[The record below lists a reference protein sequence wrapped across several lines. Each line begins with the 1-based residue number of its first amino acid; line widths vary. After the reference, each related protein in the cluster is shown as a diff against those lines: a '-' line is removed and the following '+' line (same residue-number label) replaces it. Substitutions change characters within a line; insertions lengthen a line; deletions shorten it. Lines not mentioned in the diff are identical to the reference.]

1 MWDAAKAAGGLARAA
16 RGTRTVSLAGTEA
29 RGYAAGMS
37 GFRPPVAD
45 IAFALEHVVDY
56 GAVAQLPGF
65 EHADLETVTE
75 ILDEAG
81 NFMAEMVAPTNRAGD
96 LEGSTLN
103 PDGTVSTA
111 TGFKEAYSAYVD
123 AGWGSVPLPEEYGGG
138 GFPRTVGLALQELMT
153 TANMAFALAPL
164 LTQGAIEALL
174 HYGSDEQKQQWL
186 PKMVSGEWAGT
197 MNLTEPHAG
206 SDVGALTTKAVKRE
220 DGTYGI
226 TGQKIFITF
235 GDHDLS
241 EQIVHLVLARTP
253 DAPAGTRG
261 ISIFIV
267 PKFLMNEDGTIG
279 ERNGVHTVGV
289 EHKMGIHGS
298 PTCVL
303 SYEDATGYLV
313 AEENIGMRIMF
324 VMMNSARLSVG
335 MQGLAVSERAYQQSL
350 DYAKER
356 IQGRAIGA
364 TEDSPIID
372 FPDVRRML
380 MTQKAYIAAMRR
392 MMMLTATYTDVSTH
406 HPDAAVRARANEIVG
421 LLTPISK
428 SFGTD
433 LGNELTS
440 LALQI
445 HGGMGF
451 IEETGAAQ
459 HYRDVRI
466 AAIYEGTN
474 GIQAA
479 DLVGRK
485 LPVRDGASALEFI
498 ATMRELDA
506 ELAAA
511 GEEFASIRTQLNA
524 QFDTLEQTTAWMLR
538 TGATD
543 PNAVLSGSTPY
554 QRIWGL
560 VVGGW
565 LMAKSALAARGLD
578 ADGIAET
585 QLPLARFYAEQL
597 LPQAAGLA
605 SAATAGSRDLFALDA
620 AALGDAAARGARV

>member
-1 MWDAAKAAGGLARAA
+1 MTD
-16 RGTRTVSLAGTEA
+16 
-29 RGYAAGMS
+29 
-37 GFRPPVAD
+37 FRPPVAD
-45 IAFALEHVVDY
+45 LAYALKHVVGY
-56 GAVAQLPGF
+56 ERIAELPGF
-65 EHADLETVTE
+65 EHADYDTVTE
-75 ILDEAG
+75 ILEEVG
-81 NFMAEMVAPTNRAGD
+81 GFMAEVVAPTNRAGD
-96 LEGSTLN
+96 VEGARLN
-103 PDGTVSTA
+103 ADGTVTTP
-111 TGFKEAYSAYVD
+111 TGFQRAYAAYVD
-123 AGWGSVPLPEEYGGG
+123 AGWGSVPLPEEFGGG
-138 GFPRTVGLALQELMT
+138 AFPRTIGLAIQELMME
-153 TANMAFALAPL
+153 ANMAFSLAPL

-174 HYGSDEQKQQWL
+174 HYGSDEQKHAWL

-206 SDVGALTTKAVKRE
+206 SDVGALTTKAVKRP

-226 TGQKIFITF
+226 TGQKIYITF

-261 ISIFIV
+261 ISCFIV
-267 PKFLMNEDGTIG
+267 PKFLVNEDGSLG
-279 ERNGVHTVGV
+279 ERNGVQTIGV

-303 SYEDATGYLV
+303 QYEDATGYLIGD
-313 AEENIGMRIMF
+313 ENLGMRIMF

-335 MQGLAVSERAYQQSL
+335 TQGLAVAERAYQQSL

-364 TEDSPIID
+364 TQDSPIID

-380 MTQKAYIAAMRR
+380 MTQKAYIAALRR
-392 MMMLTATYTDVSTH
+392 MMLLNAVQVDVSTH
-406 HPDAAVRARANEIVG
+406 HPDAATRARADEIVG
-421 LLTPISK
+421 LLTPICK

-485 LPVRDGASALEFI
+485 LGVRNGASFLEFI
-498 ATMRELDA
+498 AEMRELDG
-506 ELAAA
+506 ELAGA
-511 GEEFASIRTQLNA
+511 GDDFASVRTQLA
-524 QFDTLEQTTAWMLR
+524 AGLDVLEQATGWMLR
-538 TGATD
+538 TGAGGD
-543 PNAVLSGSTPY
+543 PNSVLAGSTPY
-554 QRIWGL
+554 LRIWGL

-565 LMAKSALAARGLD
+565 LLAKSALAARDLD
-578 ADGIAET
+578 GDPIGET

-597 LPQAAGLA
+597 LPAVSGLA
-605 SAATAGSRDLFALDA
+605 AAATAGSRDLYALDA
-620 AALGDAAARGARV
+620 EALGDAVRRPARV

>member
-1 MWDAAKAAGGLARAA
+1 MTD
-16 RGTRTVSLAGTEA
+16 
-29 RGYAAGMS
+29 
-37 GFRPPVAD
+37 FRPPVAD
-45 IAFALEHVVDY
+45 LAYALEHVVGYDQ
-56 GAVAQLPGF
+56 VAELPGF
-65 EHADLETVTE
+65 EHADFDTVTE
-75 ILDEAG
+75 ILDEVG
-81 NFMAEMVAPTNRAGD
+81 NFMAEVVAPTNRAGD
-96 LEGSTLN
+96 VEGARLN
-103 PDGTVSTA
+103 ADGTVTTP
-111 TGFKEAYSAYVD
+111 TGFAEAYAAYVD
-123 AGWGSVPLPEEYGGG
+123 AGWGSVPLPEAFGGG
-138 GFPRTVGLALQELMT
+138 GFPRTVGLAIQELTME
-153 TANMAFALAPL
+153 ANMAFSLAPL

-206 SDVGALTTKAVKRE
+206 SDVGALTTKAVKRP

-253 DAPAGTRG
+253 DAPAGTKG
-261 ISIFIV
+261 ISCFIV
-267 PKFLMNEDGTIG
+267 PKFLMNDDGSLG

-303 SYEDATGYLV
+303 SYEDATGYLIGD
-313 AEENIGMRIMF
+313 ENLGMRIMF
-324 VMMNSARLSVG
+324 VMMNSARVSVG
-335 MQGLAVSERAYQQSL
+335 TQGLAVAERAYQQSL

-356 IQGRAIGA
+356 MQGRAIGA
-364 TEDSPIID
+364 TQDSPIID

-380 MTQKAYIAAMRR
+380 MTQKSCIAALRR
-392 MMMLTATYTDVSTH
+392 MMLLNAVHVDISTH
-406 HPDAAVRARANEIVG
+406 HPDAATRARADEIVG
-421 LLTPISK
+421 LLTPICK

-485 LPVRDGASALEFI
+485 LAVRSGASFLEFI
-498 ATMRELDA
+498 ATMRELDG

-511 GEEFASIRTQLNA
+511 GDEFASIRAQLNTGL
-524 QFDTLEQTTAWMLR
+524 DVLEHTTTWMLR
-538 TGATD
+538 TGASD
-543 PNAVLSGSTPY
+543 PNSVLAGSSPY
-554 QRIWGL
+554 LRIWGL

-565 LMAKSALAARGLD
+565 LLAKSALAARELNGD
-578 ADGIAET
+578 TVAGA

-597 LPQAAGLA
+597 LPAASGLVG
-605 SAATAGSRDLFALDA
+605 AATAGTRDLFALDA
-620 AALGDAAARGARV
+620 DALGDVVRRTARV

>member
-1 MWDAAKAAGGLARAA
+1 
-16 RGTRTVSLAGTEA
+16 
-29 RGYAAGMS
+29 MS
-37 GFRPPVAD
+37 EFRPPVAD
-45 IAFALEHVVDY
+45 LTFALEHVVGYDQ
-56 GAVAQLPGF
+56 VADLPGF
-65 EHADLETVTE
+65 EHADIDTVTE
-75 ILDEAG
+75 ILSEAG
-81 NFMAEMVAPTNRAGD
+81 DFMAEVVAPTNRAGD
-96 LEGSTLN
+96 LEGAKLN
-103 PDGTVSTA
+103 ADGTVTTP
-111 TGFKEAYSAYVD
+111 TGFAEAYAAYVE

-138 GFPRTVGLALQELMT
+138 SFPRTIGLALQELMME
-153 TANMAFALAPL
+153 ANMAFSLAPL

-174 HYGSDEQKQQWL
+174 NYGSDEQKQQWL

-197 MNLTEPHAG
+197 MNLTEPQAG
-206 SDVGALTTKAVKRE
+206 SDVGALTTKAVKRP

-253 DAPAGTRG
+253 DAPAGTKG

-267 PKFLMNEDGTIG
+267 PKFLVNDDGSLG

-313 AEENIGMRIMF
+313 GEENLGMRIMF

-335 MQGLAVSERAYQQSL
+335 TQGLAVAERAYQQSL

-356 IQGRAIGA
+356 LQGRAIGA
-364 TEDSPIID
+364 TETSPIID

-392 MMMLTATYTDVSTH
+392 LMLLNAVNVDISTH
-406 HPDAAVRARANEIVG
+406 HPDAATRTRADEIAG
-421 LLTPISK
+421 LLTPICK
-428 SFGTD
+428 AFGTD

-445 HGGMGF
+445 HGGMGY
-451 IEETGAAQ
+451 IEETGVAQ

-479 DLVGRK
+479 DLIGRK
-485 LPVRDGASALEFI
+485 LPVRDGASFLEFI
-498 ATMRELDA
+498 ASMRELDV

-511 GEEFASIRTQLNA
+511 GDEFASIRAQLNA
-524 QFDTLEQTTAWMLR
+524 QLDTLEQTTMWMLR
-538 TGATD
+538 TSATD
-543 PNAVLSGSTPY
+543 PNSALSGSVPY
-554 QRIWGL
+554 LRIWGL
-560 VVGGW
+560 VLGGW
-565 LMAKSALAARGLD
+565 LMAKSALAARGQE
-578 ADGIAET
+578 ADGVAEA

-597 LPQAAGLA
+597 LPQAAGLV

-620 AALGDAAARGARV
+620 DALADRAPSRARV

>member
-1 MWDAAKAAGGLARAA
+1 
-16 RGTRTVSLAGTEA
+16 
-29 RGYAAGMS
+29 MS

-56 GAVAQLPGF
+56 DAVAQLPGF

-81 NFMAEMVAPTNRAGD
+81 NFMAEVVAPTNRAGD
-96 LEGSTLN
+96 LEGSKLN
-103 PDGTVSTA
+103 PDGTVTTA

-123 AGWGSVPLPEEYGGG
+123 AGWGSVPLPEAFGGG
-138 GFPRTVGLALQELMT
+138 GFPRTVGLALQELMA

-206 SDVGALTTKAVKRE
+206 TDVGALTTKAVKRD

-253 DAPAGTRG
+253 DAPAGTKG

-267 PKFLMNEDGTIG
+267 PKFLMNADGSLG

-313 AEENIGMRIMF
+313 GEENIGMRIMF

-350 DYAKER
+350 DYARER

-364 TEDSPIID
+364 TQDSPIID

-392 MMMLTATYTDVSTH
+392 MMLLTATYTDVSTH
-406 HPDAAVRARANEIVG
+406 HPDAAVRARATEIVG
-421 LLTPISK
+421 LLTPINK

-474 GIQAA
+474 GVQAA

-498 ATMRELDA
+498 ATMRELDG
-506 ELAAA
+506 ELAGA

-524 QFDTLEQTTAWMLR
+524 QLDALEQTTAWMLR

-578 ADGIAET
+578 GDGIAET

-597 LPQAAGLA
+597 LPQASGLA
-605 SAATAGSRDLFALDA
+605 GAATAGSRDLFALDA
-620 AALGDAAARGARV
+620 DALGNVAARGARV

>member
-1 MWDAAKAAGGLARAA
+1 M
-16 RGTRTVSLAGTEA
+16 
-29 RGYAAGMS
+29 
-37 GFRPPVAD
+37 
-45 IAFALEHVVDY
+45 DY
-56 GAVAQLPGF
+56 DAVAQLPGF

-81 NFMAEMVAPTNRAGD
+81 NFMAEVVAPTNRAGD
-96 LEGSTLN
+96 LEGSKLN
-103 PDGTVSTA
+103 SDGSVTTA

-123 AGWGSVPLPEEYGGG
+123 AGWGSVPLPEAFGGG
-138 GFPRTVGLALQELMT
+138 GFPRTIGLALQELMA

-186 PKMVSGEWAGT
+186 PKMVTGEWAGT

-206 SDVGALTTKAVKRE
+206 TDVGALTTKAVKRD
-220 DGTYGI
+220 DGTYAI

-253 DAPAGTRG
+253 DAPAGTKG

-267 PKFLMNEDGTIG
+267 PKFLMNDDGSLG

-313 AEENIGMRIMF
+313 GEENIGMRIMF

-350 DYAKER
+350 DYARER

-364 TEDSPIID
+364 TQDSPIID

-392 MMMLTATYTDVSTH
+392 MMLLTATYTDVSTH
-406 HPDAAVRARANEIVG
+406 HPDPATRARANEIVG
-421 LLTPISK
+421 LLTPINK

-474 GIQAA
+474 GVQAA

-498 ATMRELDA
+498 ASMRELDG

-511 GEEFASIRTQLNA
+511 GEEFASIRTQLGA
-524 QFDTLEQTTAWMLR
+524 QLDALEQTTMWMLR

-578 ADGIAET
+578 DDGTAET

-597 LPQAAGLA
+597 LPQAAGLVG
-605 SAATAGSRDLFALDA
+605 AATAGSRDLFALSGE
-620 AALGDAAARGARV
+620 ALGNAAARGVRV

>member
-1 MWDAAKAAGGLARAA
+1 MPPNPRAQQPA
-16 RGTRTVSLAGTEA
+16 TLVEPAQFMLTREA
-29 RGYAAGMS
+29 PGYAAGMS

-56 GAVAQLPGF
+56 DAVAQLPGF

-81 NFMAEMVAPTNRAGD
+81 NFMAEVVAPTNRAGD
-96 LEGSTLN
+96 LEGSKLN
-103 PDGTVSTA
+103 SDGTVTTA

-123 AGWGSVPLPEEYGGG
+123 AGWGSVPLPEAFGGG
-138 GFPRTVGLALQELMT
+138 GFPRTIGLALQELMA

-186 PKMVSGEWAGT
+186 PKMVTGEWAGT

-206 SDVGALTTKAVKRE
+206 TDVGALTTKAVKRD

-253 DAPAGTRG
+253 DAPAGTKG

-267 PKFLMNEDGTIG
+267 PKFLMNDDGSLG

-313 AEENIGMRIMF
+313 GDENIGMRIMF

-350 DYAKER
+350 DYARER

-364 TEDSPIID
+364 TQDSPIID

-392 MMMLTATYTDVSTH
+392 MMLLTATYTDVSTH
-406 HPDAAVRARANEIVG
+406 HPDPATRARANEIVG
-421 LLTPISK
+421 LLTPINK

-474 GIQAA
+474 GVQAA

-498 ATMRELDA
+498 ASMRELDG

-524 QFDTLEQTTAWMLR
+524 QLDALEQTTVWMLR

-578 ADGIAET
+578 DDGIAET

-597 LPQAAGLA
+597 LPQAAGLVG
-605 SAATAGSRDLFALDA
+605 AATAGSRDLFALSGEALADA
-620 AALGDAAARGARV
+620 ATRGVRV